1 MSPEE
6 ITALFA
12 DAAAKFAPIL
22 GNPKDDDLTA
32 LREVLT
38 PLLLS
43 IPYDEDGV
51 APLHNLVGLI
61 EPSMSYSATWH
72 APFPVPGRP
81 TRYDVAIANDATPV
95 VRARMEAAHNVR
107 LADYASFEAA
117 ERAVVKFI
125 RGAVDEI
132 WYKDLKD
139 PRTFYNSVTST
150 ALLAHLDANC
160 GGLHPVDLINLPS
173 EMIGYYA
180 TAEGIPE
187 YINALEDAQRKLAR
201 AKLPM
206 ADVQLLAMAS
216 TAVLASDHFPRT
228 TDAWEA
234 LPPASKTWTAWK
246 STYREAHI
254 ARKRQL
260 LASGGSEPMGGAHSV
275 TAHTPALLTPST
287 YAQLDGYLDNLAN
300 AATQEKTTLAD
311 LVASNVSL
319 TASVATLTTNLANL
333 TAAYSILANG
343 KPPPALQA
351 APRGGRPRGSGV
363 YAVGGYCWTHG
374 FQVHKN
380 HSSATCKHKA
390 DGHKD
395 CATRANTMNGST
407 ANKGW
412 EDA

>member
-12 DAAAKFAPIL
+12 DASAKFAPIL

-43 IPYDEDGV
+43 IPYDEDGA
-51 APLHNLVGLI
+51 APLHNLIGII
-61 EPSMSYSATWH
+61 EPPATYLATWH
-72 APFPVPGRP
+72 AAFPVPARP
-81 TRYDVAIANDATPV
+81 ARYDAAIANDATPV
-95 VRARMEAAHNVR
+95 VRARMEAAHNTR

-125 RGAVDEI
+125 RDAIDEI
-132 WYKDLKD
+132 WYKDLKN
-139 PRTFYNSVTST
+139 PRTFYNSVTAAT
-150 ALLAHLDANC
+150 LLSHLDDNC

-173 EMIGYYA
+173 EMIGFYA
-180 TAEGIPE
+180 AAEGIPE

-206 ADVQLLAMAS
+206 ADVQLLAIAS

-234 LPPASKTWTAWK
+234 LPAVSKTWTAWK
-246 STYREAHI
+246 ATYREAHI
-254 ARKRQL
+254 ARKRRL
-260 LASGGSEPMGGAHSV
+260 LASGGTEPMGGAHAITS
-275 TAHTPALLTPST
+275 HTPALLTPST

-311 LVASNVSL
+311 LVASNSSL
-319 TASVATLTTNLANL
+319 AASVATLTTNLANL
-333 TAAYSILANG
+333 TTAYTLLAAGSNA
-343 KPPPALQA
+343 PAQPA
-351 APRGGRPRGSGV
+351 TTRGGRPRGSGV

-374 FQVHKN
+374 YQVHKN
-380 HSSATCKHKA
+380 HSSSTCKHKA

-395 CATRANTMNGST
+395 CATRANTMHGST
-407 ANKGW
+407 TNKGW